1 MKISLAVVIGMIALM
16 SAAVAGSAAVVIER
30 ARAALGSEAALTG
43 LSSIRYEGRILNPE
57 GVEEGVIR
65 LYFRRPFDQRIEVES
80 DGIMDLT
87 VVNDLEGF
95 VMKRDLASGA
105 WQRMVLPAE
114 DVRRLHSNS
123 VENLNFFRGPARL
136 GGRTEYGGKVEKH
149 GKMTDRVLF
158 IYPNGVSFERFF
170 DASGNLVA
178 TIVGEGGLE
187 LREKGK
193 LESGGIQFP
202 RRVETYSD
210 GDLIRVVE
218 FDRIDVN
225 TPLNSDLFAFPAGYQ

>member
-1 MKISLAVVIGMIALM
+1 MMGMVLMVSAVSAESASAVV
-16 SAAVAGSAAVVIER
+16 ER
-30 ARAALGSEAALTG
+30 ARAALGSESALEG
-43 LSSIRYEGRILNPE
+43 VRSIKYEGRILSAE
-57 GVEEGVIR
+57 GVEEGRIR
-65 LYFRRPFDQRIEVES
+65 LYFQRPLDQRIEIEA
-80 DGIMDLT
+80 DGVLDLT

-95 VMKRDLASGA
+95 VMKRELESGA

-136 GGRTEYGGKVEKH
+136 RGKTEYGGKVEKH

-158 IYPNGVSFERFF
+158 IYPNGVEFERFF

-178 TIVGEGGLE
+178 TVVGDGGLE

-193 LESGGIQFP
+193 LEAGGIQFP
-202 RRVETYSD
+202 RRVETYE
-210 GDLIRVVE
+210 GGELMRIVE
-218 FDRIDVN
+218 FDTIEVN
-225 TPLNSDLFAFPAGYQ
+225 EPLDPALFSFPSGY